1 MRTEFLPRGLCARST
16 GKGEEDGL
24 IRRIEL
30 SAAASMSH
38 WHFQRIFK
46 ALTNETLKSYVRS
59 RRIAN
64 SLDNLFD
71 QDLSILDIALA
82 TGFESHES
90 YTRAFQK
97 LFGITPSE
105 YRKSAQDRLIFQKH
119 QINKNYLVNLHQNL
133 SLEPRL
139 YSTKKRFF
147 VGVTTEIIGIESEKN
162 NIADKLPKLWDT
174 FVPRMSE
181 VPKQIDGTAYG
192 IISHEP
198 DKQGATKLLY
208 TACVEVN
215 EIPEKEL
222 PKGMKSIYLP
232 SQQYAE
238 FKHQGF
244 VDIENIN
251 QTINYIY
258 SSWLMN
264 SNMRHTYQPDIEIYG
279 SEFKSNSDDSIIYYA
294 IPVEAIN

>member
-1 MRTEFLPRGLCARST
+1 MNYLTQIQTAIDYIEEHLTENMTLQN
-16 GKGEEDGL
+16 
-24 IRRIEL
+24 I
-30 SAAASMSH
+30 SAAANMSH
-38 WHFQRIFK
+38 WHFQRTFK

-59 RRIAN
+59 RRIVN
-64 SLDNLFD
+64 SLDDLFD
-71 QDLSILDIALA
+71 QHLSILDIALSS
-82 TGFESHES
+82 GFESHES

-119 QINKNYLVNLHQNL
+119 QFDKDYLVNLHQNL

-139 YSTKKRFF
+139 YSTEERFF

-162 NIADKLPKLWDT
+162 NIADKLPQLWNT
-174 FVPRMSE
+174 FVPRMNE
-181 VPKQIDGTAYG
+181 IPNQIDDTAYG
-192 IISHEP
+192 IISQAP
-198 DKQGATKLLY
+198 DKLGVSKLLY
-208 TACVEVN
+208 TACMEVN
-215 EIPEKEL
+215 DLSVKQLPE
-222 PKGMKSIYLP
+222 GMNSICLP

-244 VDIENIN
+244 VDIENVN

-279 SEFKSNSDDSIIYYA
+279 SEFKSNSEDSIIYYA
-294 IPVEAIN
+294 IPVESIN